1 VAYAI
6 VTAFVLLGAINSQNN
21 LLFWALGLA
30 IGGLLASGFVSGT
43 SLMGLAVEREPVPEA
58 RVGRPFAI
66 RYRVR
71 NRNRFMPAYALLIEE
86 LPPKGAKRDALP
98 LVGRP
103 VASVG
108 RVPPRRTVR
117 CETSALVR
125 QRGPFELSRV
135 RVSTTFPFGV
145 ARKSVTFDLAQ
156 PSLATP
162 AVHRL
167 RSDVVETILEPAHDG
182 TEAIASPGAGEDF
195 FGVREYR
202 QGDRL
207 RDVSWRLSAR
217 SDTLVVTQRSARAP
231 RRLVLHL
238 DLDPT
243 LAAGRDAR
251 AEQLLSLA
259 ASLIVE
265 AGRRAIAVSL
275 AIPRTGVSSGS
286 VTTPAGRSALLRR
299 LGSYGFSGAA
309 ERRGAAPK
317 ARFGS
322 VVLTLTRGP
331 VVGGIH
337 TLSGDDLARLRVEP
351 TKEPDPAPDRKAM

>member
-1 VAYAI
+1 MAYVI

-30 IGGLLASGFVSGT
+30 IGGLLASGFVSGA
-43 SLMGLAVEREPVPEA
+43 SLMGVAIEREPVPEA
-58 RVGRPFAI
+58 QVGRPFSI

-71 NRNRFMPAYALLIEE
+71 NRNRFMPAYALLVEE
-86 LPPKGAKRDALP
+86 LPPKGAARRGGV

-103 VASVG
+103 VASLG

-117 CETSALVR
+117 CETSALIER
-125 QRGPFELSRV
+125 RGPFELSRV

-145 ARKSVTFDLAQ
+145 ARKSVTFDLTQ
-156 PSLATP
+156 PALATP

-202 QGDRL
+202 QGDRV

-217 SDTLVVTQRSARAP
+217 SETLVVTQRSARAP

-238 DLDPT
+238 DLDPA
-243 LAAGRDAR
+243 LAGARDPR
-251 AEQLLSLA
+251 AELMLSLA

-265 AGRRAIAVSL
+265 AGRRAIAVQLS
-275 AIPRTGVSSGS
+275 IPRVGMSSGS
-286 VTTPAGRSALLRR
+286 VTTPAGRAGLLRR
-299 LGSYGFSGAA
+299 LGSYGFSPGAPPRA
-309 ERRGAAPK
+309 GAIPT

-331 VVGGIH
+331 AGGGVH
-337 TLSGDDLARLRVEP
+337 TLSGEDLPRLRAEP
-351 TKEPDPAPDRKAM
+351 DKEPNRTG